1 LAIADVAAWFP
12 GEPDVISTLTNAAE
26 RRRPTRLQ
34 GRRAN
39 GVPFTLA
46 IEVGLDEQ
54 SGWLVC
60 TGREVAGED
69 LLSESQRYLDV
80 AFEVAPVGMALF
92 DTDGRYVRVND
103 ALCRLLGRSKADLIG
118 RRDQE
123 FTHPED
129 RQADVDAAWR
139 ILNGELDVWQTEKRF
154 LTASG
159 DIVWTIANLTFLR
172 DAEECPP

>member
-1 LAIADVAAWFP
+1 MRRSAGGRPAFRAA
-12 GEPDVISTLTNAAE
+12 G
-26 RRRPTRLQ
+26 PTASRS
-34 GRRAN
+34 
-39 GVPFTLA
+39 TLA

-60 TGREVAGED
+60 TCREVAGED

-123 FTHPED
+123 FTQPGQ
-129 RQADVDAAWR
+129 RGR
-139 ILNGELDVWQTEKRF
+139 
-154 LTASG
+154 AS
-159 DIVWTIANLTFLR
+159 
-172 DAEECPP
+172 